1 MHHHRQIIIPA
12 LAAILTLFAGYSAQA
27 VIEEA
32 PPQYQRRYGKP
43 THEMNVDERHP
54 GLIFRQ
60 GSYVI
65 FAAFEKDRSVGEMIF
80 KTNGMSAVDIANL
93 LRLNGAGR
101 AWRKENITKGKGDD
115 EKLRAQGV
123 LDVQI
128 WSRTDGKAFAT
139 YLRSFTGSGKSRQEM
154 NTVLVGTKKG
164 VKLVTEMAQMNK
176 QWVPKPVK

>member
-1 MHHHRQIIIPA
+1 MHHHRPLTIPA
-12 LAAILTLFAGYSAQA
+12 LAALLTLFAARPAHA

-32 PPQYQRRYGKP
+32 LPQYQQRYGKP

-54 GLIFRQ
+54 GFIFRQ
-60 GSYVI
+60 GPYVI

-93 LRLNGAGR
+93 LRVNGAGR
-101 AWRKENITKGKGDD
+101 PWRKENITKGKGDE

-139 YLRSFTGSGKSRQEM
+139 YLRTGSGTGKSRQEM
-154 NTVLVGTKKG
+154 NTVLVGTKRG
-164 VKLVTEMAQMNK
+164 VKLVTEMATMGK